1 MRLMQAVEKF
11 RVGWR
16 SRKETRRGTE
26 TDQKLQLM
34 GPYLQHFNVDKVALK
49 KSPMG
54 GWLITFEDL
63 DPTEQ
68 DNLNENLE
76 TIDINNAGE
85 SREDSSDKSLGSHH
99 EDF

>member
-11 RVGWR
+11 RAEWR
-16 SRKETRRGTE
+16 SRKETKRR
-26 TDQKLQLM
+26 TDEADHKLQLM
-34 GPYLQHFNVDKVALK
+34 GPYLQHFKVDKVALK

-76 TIDINNAGE
+76 TIDLNAE
-85 SREDSSDKSLGSHH
+85 SHENSSDKSLGSHH